1 MIPGS
6 ENKQVAAFV
15 KGTPSSLKPN
25 VQNSSVSKQPF
36 IQPAVAGKD
45 GAPIDNS
52 ANLRAQQVNMSSSN
66 LPYQP
71 PSANTQNTAA
81 DSVQFN
87 NLGANVSQGVNF
99 NMDNQ

>member
-1 MIPGS
+1 LIPGS

-15 KGTPSSLKPN
+15 KGTPIKPN
-25 VQNSSVSKQPF
+25 VPNTSISKQPF

-52 ANLRAQQVNMSSSN
+52 ANFARAQQPNMSSN
-66 LPYQP
+66 PGYQP

-99 NMDNQ
+99 NMDAQ